1 MELWDALY
9 KDGTLAGRDL
19 VRGEPVPE
27 GLYHLV
33 CEILVRHTDGTY
45 LMMRR
50 NLEKEGYPGYW
61 ETTAGGSALK
71 GEDLLFDGVA
81 NHQFVDRYRLILT
94 DAVGAV
100 CRLKFCGRIPPGVI
114 DQHRIG
120 GNQIQPGAASLETE
134 QKEGDPGIG
143 VEVVPML
150 LTVPGGT
157 VKVFAGDVFL
167 FQNWSYPFEHRC
179 ELAEEQ
185 HFV

>member
-50 NLEKEGYPGYW
+50 DLEKEGYPGYW

-71 GEDLLFDGVA
+71 GEDKLACARRELWEETGIRSDAFEEIGHYVGGDTIIPSFLCVTDCDKDSILLQEGETIDFRWA
-81 NHQFVDRYRLILT
+81 NEEEFIAFVNSDEM
-94 DAVGAV
+94 
-100 CRLKFCGRIPPGVI
+100 IPP
-114 DQHRIG
+114 
-120 GNQIQPGAASLETE
+120 
-134 QKEGDPGIG
+134 QK
-143 VEVVPML
+143 L
-150 LTVPGGT
+150 RLTPWLRKMGY
-157 VKVFAGDVFL
+157 VK
-167 FQNWSYPFEHRC
+167 
-179 ELAEEQ
+179 
-185 HFV
+185 